1 MGTQLLLPN
10 VSSRGLK
17 TLTLRAM
24 DPSESSGPRRQSLGM
39 LMPGTLLDPNKR
51 TFQTN
56 SSNHFNLK
64 RILLIC
70 DLPHPERSCRAT
82 KGGGGETAVVGHGV
96 DREDV
101 PVSNPVEAEYDEVM
115 ASSTDGLPFRK
126 SLMTA
131 RRRFLKHAEQTADFL
146 QMSRIKPIKNQ

>member
-1 MGTQLLLPN
+1 MGTQLLLPK

-24 DPSESSGPRRQSLGM
+24 DPSESSGDRRQSLGM

-56 SSNHFNLK
+56 LSNDLNSK
-64 RILLIC
+64 MILLKS
-70 DLPHPERSCRAT
+70 DLPLPERSCRAT
-82 KGGGGETAVVGHGV
+82 KGGGGGETAVVGHGV
-96 DREDV
+96 DREEV
-101 PVSNPVEAEYDEVM
+101 PVSNPVEAEYEDVM

-126 SLMTA
+126 SLI
-131 RRRFLKHAEQTADFL
+131 TADF
-146 QMSRIKPIKNQ
+146 